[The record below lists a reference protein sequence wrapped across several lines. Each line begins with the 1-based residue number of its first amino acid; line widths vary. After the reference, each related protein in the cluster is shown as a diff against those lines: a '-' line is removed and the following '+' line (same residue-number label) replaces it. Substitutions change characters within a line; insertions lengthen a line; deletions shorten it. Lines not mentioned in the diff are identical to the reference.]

1 VADEGEK
8 SADWAFG
15 RGGFAKLYGDRLA
28 HSSLLDRD
36 VATRW
41 VFIFMLSQADGE
53 GRFRCASVAG
63 LARAAAVTLEQAERA
78 TAELEAPDPD
88 STTKLDD
95 GRRIRRVPG
104 GWQIVAYATY
114 RDYRT
119 PRQLAEAARKRRQ
132 REAAKARREKRK
144 AANRDMSRDVPRL
157 SLGHCS
163 RRKKEDVREQTTEKR
178 KERKDGGHGSKEG
191 TPASTAA
198 SLPPSVSHDDYRQER
213 ERLAEEITALAT
225 AIATEACVDLAMVVR
240 LASRMDAKNGHPE
253 NEGFADPRTCPSLAW
268 LQTTLAKLPQVRAQL
283 TRPVPL

>member
-1 VADEGEK
+1 MSFLKLDESILTSTLWLDRTGRDVLIAAGLKARPRNFSEPVPVYAASSTDGPIYTLPPGEYGFTECSGPGLVNLAGHNPSDPK
-8 SADWAFG
+8 DWAEG
-15 RGGFAKLYGDRLA
+15 MAALKRL
-28 HSSLLDRD
+28 
-36 VATRW
+36 T
-41 VFIFMLSQADGE
+41 E
-53 GRFRCASVAG
+53 
-63 LARAAAVTLEQAERA
+63 
-78 TAELEAPDPD
+78 PDPD
-88 STTKLDD
+88 SRDPSYE
-95 GRRIRRVPG
+95 GRRLARVDG
-104 GWQIVAYATY
+104 GYIVLSLMKY
-114 RDYRT
+114 REKDST
-119 PRQLAEAARKRRQ
+119 AAERKRRQ
-132 REAAKARREKRK
+132 RERERESRRHGVTPRDVTQGRREKG
-144 AANRDMSRDVPRL
+144 DV
-157 SLGHCS
+157 
-163 RRKKEDVREQTTEKR
+163 RRKTERER